1 MAPDKIKVNSQ
12 TISNEQEIA
21 SMFNNYFT
29 DIGKNFADKID
40 TSNKHP
46 FDNYLHSPSISK
58 FQFKQTNPNEI
69 ISVINNLPMKTS
81 SGHDKI
87 SCIILKEI
95 KDIIAQPLSLVV
107 NQAFNTGVFPSKLKL
122 AKVIPLY
129 KKGDKTSIENYR
141 PISLLPCM
149 SKVLEKIINIQL
161 YDYFQSNHLLYKSQY
176 GFRKHHST
184 EFASLELVDTIQQQ
198 LDLKLDPFAVF
209 LDMSKAFDTLDHEI
223 LLQKFSFYGVQNT
236 SLNLFK
242 SYLSE
247 RSQFVSIGGTSSPLR
262 TINTGVPQ
270 GSILGP
276 LLFIIYINDLH
287 MASDKFNYILYADDT
302 TLIGNISNF
311 KSSNMQSSITDNI
324 NIELDKIC
332 DWLAVNKLSLNA
344 SKSNYMIF
352 HHRQTKLKST
362 SIPILEMNHTL
373 IKQVNEFSFLGLTV
387 KNHMDWNSHITNIS
401 NKITKTMGIMN
412 RIKKSI
418 PQQILNLM
426 YNSLILPHIYFCI
439 TAWGFKC
446 NRIFTLQKKALRII
460 TKSKFNSHTEPL
472 FRELSMLK
480 VEHIFQMQ
488 CLKLYYN
495 VINERTPD
503 FFSNMFK
510 LKSRMHTH
518 ETRQKNYIHIAGTR
532 TTSAKQCIR
541 QYIPTVLTSIP
552 TLVSDKITTHSYA
565 GFSRYAK
572 QYFIQLYKYECVIS
586 NCYICSNAT

>member
-1 MAPDKIKVNSQ
+1 M
-12 TISNEQEIA
+12 
-21 SMFNNYFT
+21 
-29 DIGKNFADKID
+29 
-40 TSNKHP
+40 
-46 FDNYLHSPSISK
+46 
-58 FQFKQTNPNEI
+58 
-69 ISVINNLPMKTS
+69 
-81 SGHDKI
+81 
-87 SCIILKEI
+87 
-95 KDIIAQPLSLVV
+95 
-107 NQAFNTGVFPSKLKL
+107 FPSKLKL
-122 AKVIPLY
+122 AKVIPLF

-141 PISLLPCM
+141 PIPLLPCM

-161 YDYFQSNHLLYKSQY
+161 YDYFQSNNLLYKSQY

-198 LDLKLDPFAVF
+198 LDLKLYPFAVF

-223 LLQKFSFYGVQNT
+223 LMQKFSFYGVQNT

-311 KSSNMQSSITDNI
+311 KSINMQCSITDNI

-352 HHRQTKLKST
+352 HHRQKKLKST

-387 KNHMDWNSHITNIS
+387 NNHMDWNSHITNIS

-446 NRIFTLQKKALRII
+446 NRIFTLQKK
-460 TKSKFNSHTEPL
+460 P
-472 FRELSMLK
+472 
-480 VEHIFQMQ
+480 
-488 CLKLYYN
+488 
-495 VINERTPD
+495 
-503 FFSNMFK
+503 
-510 LKSRMHTH
+510 
-518 ETRQKNYIHIAGTR
+518 
-532 TTSAKQCIR
+532 
-541 QYIPTVLTSIP
+541 
-552 TLVSDKITTHSYA
+552 
-565 GFSRYAK
+565 
-572 QYFIQLYKYECVIS
+572 
-586 NCYICSNAT
+586 